1 MARPARSPV
10 LGFNHNVRYHG
21 RIYHVQTEDSGIS
34 HSRIFTHLFFEGIII
49 ATKRYNYDPD
59 AVEDQV
65 KVEMQEM
72 HKNILKELKRGLF
85 DERIITHF
93 TAMGQEPFLDQP
105 MTIGDLPVAPENQ
118 ASVGEAT
125 IEMTTMPV
133 TEDPALSSSMSS
145 AESFSELPAQMPPEA
160 YLDSEAAETLAQAA
174 QADYDPS
181 PTATAH
187 SMVAAPD
194 MDEVVALDL
203 DALPPVVDEGSEVST
218 SQFVNDDE
226 MPSQAPRPF
235 GAGVYVKRGGPSDR
249 PFERPPSNIP
259 LPPLRRTGTQGVT
272 NSPPRPT
279 GMQPQVTR
287 PTGMNPQV
295 TRPPVMMP
303 RPGISPPVTRPPVV
317 VVRPPVRPRP
327 QLAPAAKAPPGG
339 VVVQRTVAV
348 GARGPVGPAGIR
360 RPRPSIPYVVKEGS
374 HQLVRNAGAAQVA
387 PPVANR
393 PVPPVNRN
401 LSPSPQAATISD
413 KSLDEVILAYLSQD
427 SDGKR

>member
-49 ATKRYNYDPD
+49 ATKRYNYDPE

-105 MTIGDLPVAPENQ
+105 MDIGDLSVAPENPGP
-118 ASVGEAT
+118 AGDAT
-125 IEMTTMPV
+125 IEMPTIPIM
-133 TEDPALSSSMSS
+133 EDSVLSYPMGA
-145 AESFSELPAQMPPEA
+145 AESFSELPAQMPAEA
-160 YLDSEAAETLAQAA
+160 FLALDASGMHTR
-174 QADYDPS
+174 
-181 PTATAH
+181 TAH
-187 SMVAAPD
+187 DPAPTEIAHPIVAVHD

-226 MPSQAPRPF
+226 MPSVAPRPF

-249 PFERPPSNIP
+249 PFDRPPSNIP
-259 LPPLRRTGTQGVT
+259 LPPLRRTGTQGVAS
-272 NSPPRPT
+272 SPPRPT
-279 GMQPQVTR
+279 GMH
-287 PTGMNPQV
+287 PQV
-295 TRPPVMMP
+295 TRPPVMLP

-348 GARGPVGPAGIR
+348 GARGPIGPAGIR

-387 PPVANR
+387 PPVTNR
-393 PVPPVNRN
+393 PMPPVNRSM
-401 LSPSPQAATISD
+401 SPAPQAATISD